1 MKLKNPPKPRY
12 KTTICRENL
21 MRCIFRFTK
30 EFGCFSAYL
39 RGMNK
44 KMTKADKSLC
54 SIYYNS
60 VFALSRISFPDGG
73 GYWDMIHALWVE
85 WAKSE
90 DNIGEHTLVI

>member
-1 MKLKNPPKPRY
+1 
-12 KTTICRENL
+12 

-44 KMTKADKSLC
+44 IMTKADMPLC
-54 SIYYNS
+54 GIYYNNIY
-60 VFALSRISFPDGG
+60 ALSRALFPKDSS
-73 GYWDMIHALWVE
+73 YWDMIYALWVE

-90 DNIGEHTLVI
+90 DNIGERTFVL